1 MHLAKKIGH
10 IIGLPFLSVFLSIT
24 FQHSLEEKSYKTPP
38 AESGG
43 VPRFEYRA
51 PLLVPQPGVKFPATN
66 APRTTGERREVE
78 TRSMDDNIE
87 HRIKSDD
94 GNPPLFEAPGYK
106 VVAGAYSKSE
116 TVLASWYG
124 AYFHGRPMANAR
136 PFNMYDPTT
145 VAHKELPLGTR
156 IRATNLKNGMS
167 IIAVVRDRGPYIR
180 GRELDFSRAA
190 AERLGFLK
198 DGIALVHMQVLS
210 TPGKDSWGGS
220 LVSPRFFPKN

>member
-1 MHLAKKIGH
+1 MHLAKGIGY
-10 IIGLPFLSVFLSIT
+10 IVSLPFLSVFLSIT

-38 AESGG
+38 IEGGG

-51 PLLVPQPGVKFPATN
+51 PLLVPHGGVKSLTIN

-87 HRIKSDD
+87 RRIKSDD
-94 GNPPLFEAPGYK
+94 DNRPFFEAPA
-106 VVAGAYSKSE
+106 VSAYSKGGV
-116 TVLASWYG
+116 VLASWYG
-124 AYFHGRPMANAR
+124 PYFHGRPMANTR

-145 VAHKELPLGTR
+145 VAHKQLPLGTR
-156 IRATNLKNGMS
+156 IRATNLKNGAS

-190 AERLGFLK
+190 AERLGFLR
-198 DGIALVHMQVLS
+198 DGLALVHMQVLS
-210 TPGKDSWGGS
+210 TPGKGSWGAH
-220 LVSPRFFPKN
+220 L

>member
-38 AESGG
+38 IEGGG

-51 PLLVPQPGVKFPATN
+51 PLLVPHGGVKSLTTN

-78 TRSMDDNIE
+78 TRSMDDNVE
-87 HRIKSDD
+87 RRTKSDD
-94 GNPPLFEAPGYK
+94 GNWSLFEAPA
-106 VVAGAYSKSE
+106 VGAYAKSGI
-116 TVLASWYG
+116 VLASWYCP
-124 AYFHGRPMANAR
+124 YFHGRPMANTR

-145 VAHKELPLGTR
+145 VAHKKLPLGTR

-167 IIAVVRDRGPYIR
+167 IVAVVRDRGPYIR

-190 AERLGFLK
+190 AERLGFLR
-198 DGIALVHMQVLS
+198 DGLALVHMQILS
-210 TPGKDSWGGS
+210 TPGKGSWGAR
-220 LVSPRFFPKN
+220 L